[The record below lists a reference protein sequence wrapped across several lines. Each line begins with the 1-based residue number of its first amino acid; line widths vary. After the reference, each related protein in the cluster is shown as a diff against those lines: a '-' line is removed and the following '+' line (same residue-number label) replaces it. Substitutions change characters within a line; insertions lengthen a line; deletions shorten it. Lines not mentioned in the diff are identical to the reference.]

1 MQLQKEYDKQP
12 DEEKRN
18 MSRFLENFI
27 RRILYAGLSR
37 EEYELIQG
45 DLQEENRKSL
55 MTFSAITV
63 VFLLIMFLLSF
74 VNEDVEANR
83 KSIFLC
89 W

>member
-1 MQLQKEYDKQP
+1 
-12 DEEKRN
+12 

-83 KSIFLC
+83 FVYLTVMAAAAVIFVLAYIS
-89 W
+89 